1 VEIAS
6 GDDVGRERE
15 SIERKER
22 NEMKKKEGW
31 SNRYRDKG
39 ASLVVTLLCHKGASE
54 VGVLPVDMA

>member
-1 VEIAS
+1 VTTL
-6 GDDVGRERE
+6 GERE

-22 NEMKKKEGW
+22 NEMKKKGGR

-39 ASLVVTLLCHKGASE
+39 VSLVVTLLCHKGASE